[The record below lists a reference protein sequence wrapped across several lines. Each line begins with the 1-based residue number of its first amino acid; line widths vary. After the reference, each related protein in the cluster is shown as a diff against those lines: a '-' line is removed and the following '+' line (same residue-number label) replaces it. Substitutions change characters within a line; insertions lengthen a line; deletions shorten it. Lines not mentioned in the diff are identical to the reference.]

1 MGHAPPLMRSS
12 RPAQTR
18 RRPAPAPVSLSV
30 YRGPF
35 EAVHAERL
43 LWRAGFGPRP
53 GEPAQLAGLGLD
65 AAVRSLTHPSSTAL
79 VGPEPAV
86 DGKPLAPGDAW
97 GHEGL
102 WWLDRM
108 VRTRAPLVERMTL
121 VFHDWFATSVAAVPP
136 DLLLQQNRTLRKHA
150 LGRFGDL
157 FQAMTRDPAML
168 MWLNGTDNHKDAPNE
183 NYAREMLELFTLGA
197 GRGYTE
203 RDVREAARA
212 LTGFRNDW
220 VDGRATRF
228 RLDPAA
234 HDDGVKTIFGHRGRH
249 DWRDAVRLAVAHPKH
264 PAYAVRR
271 IWDHF
276 IPVAPPARDA
286 AALARLYRASGGQVR
301 PVVAAILRHPAL
313 HTGPRM
319 VKPPVVYVAGLL
331 RAVGRGV
338 DTDAWSWL
346 CGLTGQRLFE
356 PPTVAGW
363 DADRWIDTA
372 TWRGRWLAAN
382 EAISGAT
389 LDDGDAGKLLPIDL
403 TPAQAVDRALAA
415 LGGPTLTATTR
426 SGLEEFAT
434 GARLKADR
442 PWKVAPFAVLRHN
455 ALLMLI
461 ATSPD
466 LHTS

>member
-1 MGHAPPLMRSS
+1 MSTR
-12 RPAQTR
+12 RPAQSV
-18 RRPAPAPVSLSV
+18 RRPTPAPTAALPV

-35 EAVHAERL
+35 EAAQAERL
-43 LWRAGFGPRP
+43 LFRAGFGPRP
-53 GEPAQLAGLGLD
+53 GEAAKLAALGLD
-65 AAVRSLTHPSSTAL
+65 GAVRSLTRPVSTAL
-79 VGPEPAV
+79 VGPAPSV

-108 VRTRAPLVERMTL
+108 IRTQAPLVERMTL
-121 VFHDWFATSVAAVPP
+121 VFHDWFATSVQAVAP
-136 DLLLQQNRTLRKHA
+136 DLLLDQNRTLRRHA

-157 FQAMTRDPAML
+157 FAAMTRDPAML
-168 MWLNGTDNHKDAPNE
+168 MWLNGVDNSKDAPNE

-220 VDGRATRF
+220 VDGRPRHF

-234 HDDGVKTIFGHRGRH
+234 HDPGVKTIFGHRGRF
-249 DWRDAVRLAVAHPKH
+249 DWQDAVRLALAHPKH
-264 PAYAVRR
+264 PSYFVRR
-271 IWDHF
+271 LWDHF
-276 IPVAPPARDA
+276 VPVAPSARDA
-286 AALARLYRASGGQVR
+286 AALAALYRRSGGAIR
-301 PVVAAILRHPAL
+301 PVVEAILRHPAL
-313 HTGPRM
+313 HAGPRM

-356 PPTVAGW
+356 PPNVAGW
-363 DADRWIDTA
+363 DAERWIDTA

-382 EAISGAT
+382 TVLDGTS
-389 LDDGDAGKLLPIDL
+389 LDDNETTGALHVGL
-403 TPAQAVDRALAA
+403 TAAQAVDRALDA
-415 LGGPTLTATTR
+415 LGRPTLTPATR
-426 SGLEEFAT
+426 AALEDFAAD
-434 GARLKADR
+434 ARRVADR
-442 PWKVAPFAVLRHN
+442 PWKLAPFSVLKHN